1 MYYLGSVSGD
11 HTLYREPLWATG
23 LGKVRKPVDP
33 SSFKVICKG
42 KASWPSSDLT
52 RFEDDIG
59 SRICWTWLGWG
70 PLWLGWVTGL
80 EWAKLLAGIWPLVWT
95 TFGVECWRPWKRDLD
110 LDDMV
115 FKLFLCDIC
124 TETKVELLYFDY
136 ATLHSVLCHTV
147 NVTGQTP

>member
-33 SSFKVICKG
+33 SSFKVICRG

-70 PLWLGWVTGL
+70 PLWLGWFTGL

-110 LDDMV
+110 LDDKAL
-115 FKLFLCDIC
+115 KLFLCDVG
-124 TETKVELLYFDY
+124 TETTKVELQHFKLLPETQFSMLKVSHDE
-136 ATLHSVLCHTV
+136 
-147 NVTGQTP
+147 